1 MSDRV
6 GVKEK
11 PRGGQWVWRLVLYK
25 EIENIS
31 TYTEDNGS
39 QALTMGQA
47 VRNMRRGKGECYL
60 LLLLAELIPG

>member
-1 MSDRV
+1 MANDVSDRV

-31 TYTEDNGS
+31 TYTEV
-39 QALTMGQA
+39 MGA
-47 VRNMRRGKGECYL
+47 RLSLWNK
-60 LLLLAELIPG
+60 ELEI